1 MRIDYIF
8 IFHLIFAPSNSFH
21 SFRHS
26 LVRSAQVEFIMGAD
40 TTLAE
45 LLALNLH
52 ECEEEVKN
60 IVDKAVKEQSMEK
73 ILRDLDTTWSVMEF
87 EHEIHPRTKCSL
99 LKASEELIETLED
112 NQVCLQNL
120 ITSKFIAHF
129 LEEVSVWQR
138 KLMIADQV
146 ITVWFEVQRTWCHLE
161 SIFMSSEDIRKQL
174 PVDSDRFDKIDTE
187 FKVLM
192 DEMSKLSNVVQ
203 STNRDGLVERLESLQ
218 KELILCEK
226 ALAEYL
232 ETKRLAFPRFYFVS
246 SADLLDILSNGTQPT
261 FVVKHLT
268 KLFDS
273 IAKLNFEKDADDNV
287 KMTVLGMIAKDGEY
301 VEFNEAAD
309 VSGAVEVW
317 LNRIQNCMRSSLRF
331 YMSEAV
337 VTYEE
342 KPREQWLF
350 DYPAQVSLCGTQI
363 WWTSEVNIAFGRLE
377 EGYENAIKDYYKK
390 QVMQLSLLIS
400 LLLGELTKGDR
411 QKIMTICTIDVHSRD
426 VVSKL
431 IQAKLE
437 SATAFQWQSQ
447 LRHRWDDDDN
457 DCFANICDAQFRYC
471 HEYLGNTPRLVITP
485 LTDRCY
491 ITLTQSLHL
500 VMGGG
505 PAGPGKYFS
514 FVF

>member
-1 MRIDYIF
+1 MDK
-8 IFHLIFAPSNSFH
+8 
-21 SFRHS
+21 
-26 LVRSAQVEFIMGAD
+26 E
-40 TTLAE
+40 TTLAD

-52 ECEEEVKN
+52 ECEEEVKT
-60 IVDKAVKEQSMEK
+60 IVDKAVKEMSMEK
-73 ILRDLDTTWSVMEF
+73 VLRDLNTTWSAMEF
-87 EHEIHPRTKCSL
+87 EHEIHARTGSSL

-112 NQVCLQNL
+112 NQVVLQNL

-129 LEEVSVWQR
+129 LEEVSTWQK

-146 ITVWFEVQRTWCHLE
+146 ITVWFEVQRTWTHLE

-174 PVDSDRFDKIDTE
+174 PVDSDRFDRIDTE
-187 FKVLM
+187 FKILM
-192 DEMSKLSNVVQ
+192 QEMSLTSNVIE
-203 STNRDGLVERLESLQ
+203 STNRDQLCERLESLQ
-218 KELILCEK
+218 QELTLCEK

-246 SADLLDILSNGTQPT
+246 SADLLDILSNGNQPEM
-261 FVVKHLT
+261 VVKHLT

-273 IAKLNFEKDADDNV
+273 IAKLNFGKDSDAKPD
-287 KMTVLGMIAKDGEY
+287 KTAYGMIAKDGEY
-301 VEFNEAAD
+301 VEFNSEASC
-309 VSGAVEVW
+309 SGPVEVW
-317 LNRIQNCMRSSLRF
+317 LNRIQDAMRSSLRY
-331 YMSEAV
+331 YMSDAV
-337 VTYEE
+337 VAYEE

-363 WWTSEVNIAFGRLE
+363 WWTTEVNIAFGRLE
-377 EGYENAIKDYYKK
+377 EGYDNAIKDYHKK
-390 QVMQLSLLIS
+390 QISQLSVLIS

-431 IQAKLE
+431 IQSKVEMA
-437 SATAFQWQSQ
+437 SAFQWQSQ
-447 LRHRWDDDDN
+447 LRHRWDDKER
-457 DCFANICDAQFRYC
+457 DCFANICDAQFGYS

-505 PAGPGKYFS
+505 PAG
-514 FVF
+514 VNI